1 MEEEFKFA
9 VTIKK
14 KSYFNNINEIDQ
26 TIALTFQCHYKDPVE
41 NFNFLDESRIFLT
54 LTAIQE
60 TNFTG
65 IVQGANFVET
75 VTTAKFLETLVC
87 YLFTVCTYLEK
98 KTIFEKLDNLHF
110 ISVKTYKTNF

>member
-60 TNFTG
+60 TNFTK
-65 IVQGANFVET
+65 IVPGANFVET
-75 VTTAKFLETLVC
+75 VTTAKFLEIALDIS
-87 YLFTVCTYLEK
+87 L
-98 KTIFEKLDNLHF
+98 KTH
-110 ISVKTYKTNF
+110 KTNLLTLF